1 MAEPKTKVND
11 ASVAKFIESVKDAE
25 TRADCEALVELMEAA
40 TKDKAKMWGSA
51 IVGFGVKKVVYAGGR
66 EADWMAIGF
75 SPRKGTLALYGLGI
89 SNQEALLKKLGKHD
103 HGKGCLYIKQLS
115 DVDLPTLK
123 KLVAA
128 SVKGS
133 GKAKS

>member
-1 MAEPKTKVND
+1 MAELKTKLND
-11 ASVAKFIESVKDAE
+11 ASVTKFLKTVKDAE
-25 TRADCEALVELMEAA
+25 TRADCESLVSIMEAA

-51 IVGFGVKKVVYAGGR
+51 IVGFGTKTVVYAGGR

-89 SNQEALLKKLGKHD
+89 SKQEALLKKLGKHD
-103 HGKGCLYIKQLS
+103 HGKGCLYIKKLS

-123 KLVAA
+123 KLVAV

-133 GKAKS
+133 AKAKS